1 MFEALPMFHR
11 VGAAAYRAD
20 LSNTI
25 RLMDTLGQ
33 PQNGFKSIH
42 IAGTNG
48 KGSTSHALAAVLQAA
63 GYKTGLYTSPH
74 LKDFRE
80 RIRINGAMIPQE
92 EVVRF
97 YENIMRGKCPPE
109 KKPATRSFSTPSTGA
124 AAPVTP
130 PLQPSFFE
138 MTTALAFHYFAQ
150 QKIDIAVIETGM
162 GGRLDSTNVIT
173 PELSIITN
181 ISLDHTQFLGTTLE
195 TIAAEKA
202 GIIKHNIPVIIGE
215 TQQQT
220 KQIFIQKAKENNAEI
235 IFADEE
241 FTIKPLNIAT
251 FELQLHHHGLD
262 KNISGNHNKQS
273 PAAQTITTDLAV
285 TSYQQKNFATVF
297 CALDLLK
304 KKFPNINEEAIH
316 NGFANIIKN
325 TGLQGRWQ
333 KIAEKPLI
341 IADTGH
347 NEGGI
352 KLTLEQ
358 IQATPHKNL
367 HIVWGMVS
375 DKDITHILGLLPKT
389 AKYYFCCPPLPRGL
403 NENELQKKAA
413 EHKLAG
419 QAYKTV
425 QQALQV
431 AKQAAS
437 QDDLIYIGGSN
448 FIVAEVI

>member
-1 MFEALPMFHR
+1 VSYNETIKKMYEALPMFHR
-11 VGAAAYRAD
+11 TGAAAYKAD
-20 LSNTI
+20 LSNI
-25 RLMDTLGQ
+25 LKLMNILDNPHQ
-33 PQNGFKSIH
+33 KFKSIH

-48 KGSTSHALAAVLQAA
+48 KGSTSHTLASVLQAA

-80 RIRINGAMIPQE
+80 RIRINGKMIPKK

-97 YENIMRGKCPPE
+97 YESIMGGKCL
-109 KKPATRSFSTPSTGA
+109 S

-130 PLQPSFFE
+130 SLRPSFFE

-150 QKIDIAVIETGM
+150 QKIDIAVIEVGM

-173 PELSIITN
+173 PELSVITN
-181 ISLDHTQFLGTTLE
+181 ISLDHTQFLGTTLQA
-195 TIAAEKA
+195 IAAEKA
-202 GIIKHNIPVIIGE
+202 GIIKQRIPVVAGE
-215 TQQQT
+215 TQKDT
-220 KQIFIQKAKENNAEI
+220 EQIFIKAAKENDAKI
-235 IFADEE
+235 VFADKE
-241 FTIKPLNIAT
+241 FTIKPLDITT
-251 FELQLHHHGLD
+251 FELYLHNYEL
-262 KNISGNHNKQS
+262 NPQS
-273 PAAQTITTDLAV
+273 PNIQIITTDLAV

-297 CALDLLK
+297 CALNLLK
-304 KKFPNINEEAIH
+304 EKFPRINEKAIR
-316 NGFANIIKN
+316 NGFANIVKN

-358 IQATPHKNL
+358 IKATPHKNL

-375 DKDITHILGLLPKT
+375 DKDITRILGLLPKT
-389 AKYYFCCPPLPRGL
+389 ARYYFCCPPLPRGL

-413 EHKLAG
+413 EHKLKG

-425 QQALQV
+425 QRALQA
-431 AKQAAS
+431 AKTNAKEN
-437 QDDLIYIGGSN
+437 DLIYIGGSN
-448 FIVAEVI
+448 FVVAEIV